1 MVATIKE
8 NTNRNEP
15 MSYLGRD
22 KLIAEYARKRHSGLI
37 NDYEIDYC
45 TGQFVNE
52 SWTTDTEDQTVIPIP
67 PNVYDPSCFS
77 NDIISNVHTL
87 EICSCRSIYTDNIT
101 LGGSSPTDFNDLPI
115 YNLGFNNTNNDAY
128 GFLCAIASNGTLF
141 VRFPNGKQYKDGSD
155 VIGDP
160 QGTYAGTTNITTSDM
175 WIAENITQS
184 EWYTSGKEYTSVFC
198 TIAIVVSDNLISF
211 YCNGKRKQT
220 FENSGAGNG
229 SLTLYNQYSND
240 MMYGFDGEYGA
251 YDEPGSMACAIR
263 LYNDVLTDD
272 EIANNALQD
281 RLLYL

>member
-1 MVATIKE
+1 
-8 NTNRNEP
+8 
-15 MSYLGRD
+15 MSYLGRE

-37 NDYEIDYC
+37 NDYEKDYWS
-45 TGQFVNE
+45 GQFVNE

-67 PNVYDPSCFS
+67 PNVYDPSCFN
-77 NDIISNVHTL
+77 NDVISNVHTL
-87 EICSCRSIYTDNIT
+87 EICSCRSIYTT
-101 LGGSSPTDFNDLPI
+101 SLQSSSSPVDFNDLPI
-115 YNLGFNNTNNDAY
+115 YNLGFNNTNNKAY

-160 QGTYAGTTNITTSDM
+160 QGTYAGTTNITISDM
-175 WIAENITQS
+175 WVAENIAQS
-184 EWYTSGKEYTSVFC
+184 EYYTSSKEYTSVFC

-229 SLTLYNQYSND
+229 SLTLYNWYNND
-240 MMYGFDGEYGA
+240 MLYGFDGESA
-251 YDEPGSMACAIR
+251 VYDESGSMGCAIR